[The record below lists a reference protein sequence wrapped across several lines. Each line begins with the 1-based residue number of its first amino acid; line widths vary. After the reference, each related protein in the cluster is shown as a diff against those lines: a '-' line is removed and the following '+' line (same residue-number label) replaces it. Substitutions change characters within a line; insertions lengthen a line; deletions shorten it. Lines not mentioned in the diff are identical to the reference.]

1 MSLFKERQE
10 KMKADLR
17 QKIDSRDH
25 KMAEVKSSEI
35 NCNVKTA
42 TFLKKKKILYFDIA
56 LMPLLSYGYS
66 G

>member
-1 MSLFKERQE
+1 
-10 KMKADLR
+10 MKADLR

-42 TFLKKKKILYFDIA
+42 TFFKKKKILYFDIA
-56 LMPLLSYGYS
+56 LMLLLSYGYS